1 MTKDNGII
9 CFFSCYFD
17 KISYMFFSVT
27 KEFPIPDAKKL
38 FVLWT
43 SVSLAIIGAFLVV
56 LAAIWKMDVLR
67 DYRRMYWK
75 SGDDEKQ
82 ICKSSDV
89 SMYPPVHQTVPTL
102 FPNDLSVH
110 HKLPFGL

>member
-1 MTKDNGII
+1 M
-9 CFFSCYFD
+9 
-17 KISYMFFSVT
+17 
-27 KEFPIPDAKKL
+27 
-38 FVLWT
+38 
-43 SVSLAIIGAFLVV
+43 SLAVICAFLMV

-102 FPNDLSVH
+102 FPNDLSAPNH
-110 HKLPFGL
+110 SATNALPFGMSFAIH